1 MNTRLAQQPPLAIA
15 PEDVHQTLESILSSK
30 HFVNAHKKKK
40 FLRLICDFYI
50 QGRAQE
56 LNEHILGYDVFG
68 RDSSYSPS
76 DDPIVRVFAHE
87 IRKKL
92 EAYYSSEGAND
103 SIRLEI
109 PAGSYQPV
117 FTRHLPE
124 PVDEPSEAP
133 LPAHPEPE
141 ARPARRIF
149 PVGKVAAG
157 LAGLCLAI
165 TVIVLILSNRQ
176 LQQQVTEAEAA
187 KDPAIYGAVWTP
199 FLTDSNPPLVILS
212 NPPIFRFTNPSD
224 PETLTKDSIPLAPK
238 TVEALRSK
246 FVTNPE
252 VSIRE
257 SGGPAGNEAE
267 TPEDK
272 IVVERNQ
279 TPRLILSTN
288 VYTGQ
293 GEAIGLHYLTDFFR
307 KTSRSI
313 QLKRSRTMSAEDLK
327 KRNLII
333 LGGVWVNEWSSKL
346 TRNEDFVFTSK
357 ATIENR
363 NPRPGEEREY
373 IPQFDRQSGNLISDY
388 ALITV
393 KPNLSDANEVM
404 LLAGIYNQGTEGA
417 AEYVTN
423 KNYLDQLNQRLQQS
437 GAPRY
442 FQALIKVGVEDG
454 IPTTISILALH
465 ELNISDR

>member
-1 MNTRLAQQPPLAIA
+1 MNTRLAQQPPSALD
-15 PEDVHQTLESILSSK
+15 PEDVNQTLESILSSK

-92 EAYYSSEGAND
+92 EAYYANEGAGD

-124 PVDEPSEAP
+124 QTVEISEAST
-133 LPAHPEPE
+133 LAQPEPE
-141 ARPARRIF
+141 TETPRLSF
-149 PVGKVAAG
+149 STGKVAAG
-157 LAGLCLAI
+157 LIGLCLAI
-165 TVIVLILSNRQ
+165 TVVALMLANRQ
-176 LQQQVTEAEAA
+176 LQQQVTATEAA

-224 PETLTKDSIPLAPK
+224 PEALTKDSIPLAPK
-238 TVEALRSK
+238 TIEALKGK

-252 VSIRE
+252 VSIKE
-257 SGGPAGNEAE
+257 SGGPAGNGAQA
-267 TPEDK
+267 PADK
-272 IVVERNQ
+272 IVIERNQ
-279 TPRLILSTN
+279 TPSLILSTN
-288 VYTGQ
+288 IYTGQ

-363 NPRPGEEREY
+363 NPRPGEDREY

-388 ALITV
+388 AIITV

-404 LLAGIYNQGTEGA
+404 LLAGVYNQGTEAA

-465 ELNISDR
+465 ELNITDR